1 MTDAEKNDL
10 LELRVFLEEAIRS
23 VENDL
28 IVTDPR
34 LSQEDYKFMID
45 KARMYRNNLNQIIEL
60 LSNPK

>member
-28 IVTDPR
+28 IVIDPR